1 MQKNYLI
8 GNFYFGVSSIYI
20 VIKNVVLINYC
31 KGTKNIRNS
40 VIGIKSIIC
49 EKNVKSLLA
58 IKIKLYIMVFQKLSI
73 VNYFLNILK
82 ILFYYFY
89 IVL

>member
-8 GNFYFGVSSIYI
+8 GNFYFGISSIYI

-31 KGTKNIRNS
+31 KGTKNICNS
-40 VIGIKSIIC
+40 VIGIKSIIY

-58 IKIKLYIMVFQKLSI
+58 IKIKLYIMVFQ
-73 VNYFLNILK
+73 NYR
-82 ILFYYFY
+82 
-89 IVL
+89 

>member
-31 KGTKNIRNS
+31 KGTKNICNS
-40 VIGIKSIIC
+40 VIGIKSIIY
-49 EKNVKSLLA
+49 EKNVKSLLT